1 MKCPSQTPDQGSFCT
16 HFHEFSLDDG
26 RVSIA
31 TGYRADEPSD
41 PRLLLNTSK
50 SSCRG
55 LGCQPLP
62 SGPSV
67 WRFLVDRPHYLGNI
81 LPGSSKMAYDPSNG
95 TRERASSLSIYHDLA
110 GHECSGTYL
119 SSEYES
125 HTW

>member
-67 WRFLVDRPHYLGNI
+67 WRFFGDRPPFFRKI
-81 LPGSSKMAYDPSNG
+81 LSGVLKMAKDPPKWKRAHA
-95 TRERASSLSIYHDLA
+95 RERS
-110 GHECSGTYL
+110 
-119 SSEYES
+119 
-125 HTW
+125 